1 MLGVIVDT
9 IPWEAGVAG
18 VALLDGVFFNEI
30 KTFAA
35 SRSCAERVGWG
46 EGGIGVVVVTS
57 DATDDGGLEGIFRWK

>member
-1 MLGVIVDT
+1 M
-9 IPWEAGVAG
+9 AG

-57 DATDDGGLEGIFRWK
+57 DATDDGGLEGIFR